1 VNVTT
6 YHADPAKIQ
15 GRLLGPIP
23 TTLVMLSFPL
33 ITTLFRYFKGVDD
46 AHGLTDYWV
55 AAGDDIIQ
63 DFRMAIIMLIILL
76 ALDLLQAHPRL
87 IARVHLRL
95 DRDGLTQ
102 SGRFR
107 TRRWPWRDLPAF
119 TRFTHEANQTP
130 PNIAFH
136 LPGQDPDSL
145 RKGEILDQY
154 EAPLDEIAATL
165 NEYRERALREARAA
179 E

>member
-1 VNVTT
+1 
-6 YHADPAKIQ
+6 
-15 GRLLGPIP
+15 
-23 TTLVMLSFPL
+23 MLTFPL
-33 ITTLFRYFKGVDD
+33 MTTLFRYFKSVDN
-46 AHGLTDYWV
+46 APGLTDYWV

-63 DFRMAIIMLIILL
+63 DFRMAVIMLIILL

-87 IARVHLRL
+87 IARVYLRL

-119 TRFTHEANQTP
+119 THEANQSP

-145 RKGEILDQY
+145 RKGEILDEY
-154 EAPLDEIAATL
+154 EAPLDEIAARL
-165 NEYRERALREARAA
+165 NEYRERALNAARAA
-179 E
+179 GK